1 MIPQIDKEIGISVYT
16 TKSSSISGKIK
27 QNEND
32 FSVKEVLSE
41 KAIDSFDNDEG
52 HAVYLLK
59 KSGIDTNHALA
70 DIEKRYGLVL
80 KSLGLKDANAKTEQY
95 VYAYKKINSLEEYNG
110 KKYSAQRVGFVKKP
124 ISKKDMLG
132 NYFEIRVSNLNDAL
146 PSFSGNENILNFFGY
161 QRFGSKRPITHLVGK
176 SIIKGD
182 YEEAIEYLLN
192 FSSKY
197 DSEKNNEIRKLISE
211 RNSESEIIELLPY
224 SMDIER
230 NLLRQLSNDNDS
242 KNAIRSIPLTL
253 RRFYIQAYQSFLFNK
268 TLSLAY
274 EFEEQLFAP
283 ENDDVCFDNNFVLG
297 KFENDSS
304 QKLAIPLVG
313 HSYYKKSRFDYYIKK
328 VLEEELLTP
337 KDFFIKD
344 FQELSID
351 GGFRNASINY
361 LNFLIHE
368 NLIKFQLSRG
378 SYATIVLREILK
390 PSNPLDCGF

>member
-16 TKSSSISGKIK
+16 TNFSSISGKIK

-32 FSVKEVLSE
+32 FLVREVLSE
-41 KAIDSFDNDEG
+41 KSIDSFDNLEG

-59 KSGIDTNHALA
+59 KSGIDTNHALI

-80 KSLGLKDANAKTEQY
+80 KSLGLKDAHAQTEQY
-95 VYAYKKINSLEEYNG
+95 VYTYKKTNSLEEYSG
-110 KKYSAQRVGFVKKP
+110 KKYSAQRLGFVQKP

-132 NYFEIRVSNLNDAL
+132 NSFEIQISDLTESL
-146 PSFSGNENILNFFGY
+146 PSFTNDEKILNFFGY

-176 SIIKGD
+176 SIVKGD
-182 YEEAIEYLLN
+182 YEEALEYLLN

-197 DSEKNNEIRKLISE
+197 DSEKNNELRKLISE
-211 RNSESEIIELLPY
+211 RKSESEVIESLPY

-230 NLLRQLSNDNDS
+230 NLLKQLSNDSNP
-242 KNAIRSIPLTL
+242 KNAIRSIPLAL

-274 EFEEQLFAP
+274 EFEEELFLP
-283 ENDDVCFDNNFVLG
+283 IDDDVCFDKNSILG
-297 KFENDSS
+297 KFQNDST

-328 VLEEELLTP
+328 ILDEELLIP

-344 FQELSID
+344 FQEISVD
-351 GGFRNASINY
+351 GGFRNTSINY
-361 LNFLIHE
+361 LNFEMDE
-368 NLIKFQLSRG
+368 NMIKFQLSRG

-390 PSNPLDCGF
+390 PLNPLDCGF

>member
-1 MIPQIDKEIGISVYT
+1 MIPQIDNEIGISVYT
-16 TKSSSISGKIK
+16 TKSSSVQGKIK

-32 FSVKEVLSE
+32 FLVKEVLSE
-41 KAIDSFDNDEG
+41 KAIDSFDNLDG

-59 KSGIDTNHALA
+59 KSGIDTNHALI

-80 KSLGLKDANAKTEQY
+80 KALGLKDAHAQTEQY
-95 VYAYKKINSLEEYNG
+95 VYTYKKLDSLAEIEG
-110 KKYSAQRVGFVKKP
+110 KKYSAKRIGFVKKP

-132 NYFEIRVSNLNDAL
+132 NIFEIKVSDLNEPL
-146 PSFSGNENILNFFGY
+146 PSFTGVEKILNFFGY

-176 SIIKGD
+176 SIIKGN
-182 YEEAIEYLLN
+182 YEEALDYLLN

-197 DSEKNNEIRKLISE
+197 DSEKNNQFRKLISE
-211 RNSESEIIELLPY
+211 RKSESEIIELLPY

-230 NLLRQLSNDNDS
+230 NLLKQLSKDKDP
-242 KNAIRSIPLTL
+242 KNAIRSIPLSL

-274 EFEEQLFAP
+274 EFEEELFLSTV
-283 ENDDVCFDNNFVLG
+283 DDVCFDKNSILG
-297 KFENDSS
+297 KFENDPN
-304 QKLAIPLVG
+304 QRLAIPLIG

-328 VLEEELLTP
+328 ILDDELLTP

-344 FQELSID
+344 FQEISVD

-361 LNFLIHE
+361 LNLNINE

-390 PSNPLDCGF
+390 PENPLDCGF

>member
-1 MIPQIDKEIGISVYT
+1 VIPQIDKEIGISVYT
-16 TKSSSISGKIK
+16 TKSIPISGKIK
-27 QNEND
+27 KNEND
-32 FSVKEVLSE
+32 FLVKEVLSE
-41 KAIDSFDNDEG
+41 KAIDSFDNLDG

-59 KSGIDTNHALA
+59 KSGIDTNHALI

-95 VYAYKKINSLEEYNG
+95 VYTYKKINSLQEYAG
-110 KKYSAQRVGFVKKP
+110 QKYSAQRLGFVQKP

-132 NYFEIRVSNLNDAL
+132 NYFEIKVSDLNQPL
-146 PSFSGNENILNFFGY
+146 PSFTGNENILNFFGY
-161 QRFGSKRPITHLVGK
+161 QRFGSKRSITHLVGK
-176 SIIKGD
+176 SIVKGD
-182 YEEAIEYLLN
+182 YEEALEYLLS

-197 DSEKNNEIRKLISE
+197 DSEKNNEMRKLISE
-211 RNSESEIIELLPY
+211 RKSESEVIELLPF

-230 NLLRQLSNDNDS
+230 NLLKQLSSDS
-242 KNAIRSIPLTL
+242 DPKNAIRSIPLAL

-268 TLSLAY
+268 TLSLAH
-274 EFEEQLFAP
+274 EFEEELFLP
-283 ENDDVCFDNNFVLG
+283 TIDDVCFDKNSILG
-297 KFENDSS
+297 KFENDPK

-328 VLEEELLTP
+328 ILDEELLTP

-344 FQELSID
+344 FQEISID

-361 LNFLIHE
+361 LNFKIDE
-368 NLIKFQLSRG
+368 NTIKFQLSRG
-378 SYATIVLREILK
+378 SYATILLREILK

>member
-16 TKSSSISGKIK
+16 TKSTPISGKIK
-27 QNEND
+27 KNEND
-32 FSVKEVLSE
+32 FLVREVLSE
-41 KAIDSFDNDEG
+41 KAIDSFDNLDG

-59 KSGIDTNHALA
+59 KSGIDTNHALI
-70 DIEKRYGLVL
+70 DIEKRYGLIL

-95 VYAYKKINSLEEYNG
+95 VYTYKKINSLEEYNG
-110 KKYSAQRVGFVKKP
+110 KKYSAQRLGFVKKP

-132 NYFEIRVSNLNDAL
+132 NYFEIRVSDLNDLL
-146 PSFSGNENILNFFGY
+146 PSFLGTENILNFFGY

-176 SIIKGD
+176 SIVKGD
-182 YEEAIEYLLN
+182 YEEALEYLLS

-211 RNSESEIIELLPY
+211 RKSEFEVIELLPF

-230 NLLRQLSNDNDS
+230 NLLKQLSSDS
-242 KNAIRSIPLTL
+242 DPKNAIRSIPLAL

-268 TLSLAY
+268 TLSLAH
-274 EFEEQLFAP
+274 EFEEELSLP
-283 ENDDVCFDNNFVLG
+283 TTDDVCFDKNSILG
-297 KFENDSS
+297 KFENDPK

-328 VLEEELLTP
+328 ILDEELLTP

-344 FQELSID
+344 FQEISVE
-351 GGFRNASINY
+351 GGFRNASLNY
-361 LNFLIHE
+361 LNFKIDG
-368 NLIKFQLSRG
+368 NTIKFQLSRG
-378 SYATIVLREILK
+378 SYATIMLREILK

>member
-283 ENDDVCFDNNFVLG
+283 ENDDVCFDKNFVLG

-361 LNFLIHE
+361 LNFQIDE

>member
-132 NYFEIRVSNLNDAL
+132 NYFEIRVSDLNDTL

-283 ENDDVCFDNNFVLG
+283 ENDDVCFDKNFVLG

-361 LNFLIHE
+361 LNFQIHE

>member
-1 MIPQIDKEIGISVYT
+1 VIPQIDKEIGISVYT

-95 VYAYKKINSLEEYNG
+95 VYTYKKINSLEEYNG

-283 ENDDVCFDNNFVLG
+283 ENDDVCFDKHSVLG

-361 LNFLIHE
+361 LNFQIDE

>member
-95 VYAYKKINSLEEYNG
+95 VYTYKKINSLEEYDG

-132 NYFEIRVSNLNDAL
+132 NYFEIRVSDLNDAL

-182 YEEAIEYLLN
+182 YEEAIEYLLS

-211 RNSESEIIELLPY
+211 RKSESEIIELLPY

-283 ENDDVCFDNNFVLG
+283 ENDDVCFDKNFVLG

-361 LNFLIHE
+361 LNFQIHE

>member
-1 MIPQIDKEIGISVYT
+1 MIPQIDNEIGISVYT
-16 TKSSSISGKIK
+16 TKSSSVSGKIK

-32 FSVKEVLSE
+32 FLVKEVLSE
-41 KAIDSFDNDEG
+41 KAIDSFDNLDG

-59 KSGIDTNHALA
+59 KSGIDTNHALI

-80 KSLGLKDANAKTEQY
+80 KALGLKDAHAQTEQY
-95 VYAYKKINSLEEYNG
+95 VYTYKKLDSLAEIEG
-110 KKYSAQRVGFVKKP
+110 KKYSAKRIGFVKKP

-132 NYFEIRVSNLNDAL
+132 NIFEIKVSDLNESL
-146 PSFSGNENILNFFGY
+146 PSFTDDEKILNFFGY

-176 SIIKGD
+176 SIIKGN
-182 YEEAIEYLLN
+182 YEEVVDYLLN

-197 DSEKNNEIRKLISE
+197 DSEKNNQFRKLISE
-211 RNSESEIIELLPY
+211 RKSESEIIELLPY

-230 NLLRQLSNDNDS
+230 NLLKQLLKDKDP
-242 KNAIRSIPLTL
+242 KNAIRSIPLAL

-274 EFEEQLFAP
+274 EFEEELFLP
-283 ENDDVCFDNNFVLG
+283 TTDDVCFDKNSILG
-297 KFENDSS
+297 KFENDPN
-304 QKLAIPLVG
+304 QRLAIPLIG

-328 VLEEELLTP
+328 ILDDELLTP

-344 FQELSID
+344 FQEISVD

-361 LNFLIHE
+361 LNLNINE

-390 PSNPLDCGF
+390 PENPLDCGF

>member
-16 TKSSSISGKIK
+16 TNSSSIFGKIK
-27 QNEND
+27 KNEND
-32 FSVKEVLSE
+32 FLVKEVLSE
-41 KAIDSFDNDEG
+41 KAINLFDNLEG

-59 KSGIDTNHALA
+59 KSGIDTNHALI

-95 VYAYKKINSLEEYNG
+95 VYTYKKINSLEKYIG
-110 KKYSAQRVGFVKKP
+110 RKYSAQRLGFVKKP

-132 NYFEIRVSNLNDAL
+132 NYFEIRVSDLNDPL
-146 PSFSGNENILNFFGY
+146 PSFTGNENILNFFGY

-176 SIIKGD
+176 SIVKGD
-182 YEEAIEYLLN
+182 YEKALEYLLS

-197 DSEKNNEIRKLISE
+197 DSEKNTEMRKLISE
-211 RNSESEIIELLPY
+211 RKSESEVIELLPF

-230 NLLRQLSNDNDS
+230 NLLRQLSNNPDP
-242 KNAIRSIPLTL
+242 KNAIRSIPLAL

-268 TLSLAY
+268 TLSLAH
-274 EFEEQLFAP
+274 EFDEELFLP
-283 ENDDVCFDNNFVLG
+283 TTDDVCFDKYSMLG
-297 KFENDSS
+297 KFENDPA

-328 VLEEELLTP
+328 VLDEELLTP

-344 FQELSID
+344 FQEISVD

-361 LNFLIHE
+361 LNFKIDE
-368 NLIKFQLSRG
+368 NIIKFQLSRG
-378 SYATIVLREILK
+378 SYATILLREILK

>member
-95 VYAYKKINSLEEYNG
+95 VYAYKKINSLEEYDG

-132 NYFEIRVSNLNDAL
+132 NYFEIRVSDLNDAL

-182 YEEAIEYLLN
+182 YEEAIEYLLS

-283 ENDDVCFDNNFVLG
+283 ENDDVCFDKNFVLG

-361 LNFLIHE
+361 LNFQIHE

>member
-1 MIPQIDKEIGISVYT
+1 MIPQIDKEIGISAYT
-16 TKSSSISGKIK
+16 TNSSPVSGKIK

-32 FSVKEVLSE
+32 FLVKEILSE
-41 KAIDSFDNDEG
+41 KAIDLFNNSDG

-59 KSGIDTNHALA
+59 KSGIDTNHALT

-95 VYAYKKINSLEEYNG
+95 VYTYKKINSLEEYNG
-110 KKYSAQRVGFVKKP
+110 KKYSAKRLGFVQKP

-132 NYFEIRVSNLNDAL
+132 NSFEIQISDLTESL
-146 PSFSGNENILNFFGY
+146 PSFTNDEKILNFFGY
-161 QRFGSKRPITHLVGK
+161 QRFGSKRPITHLVGQ
-176 SIIKGD
+176 SIVKGD
-182 YEEAIEYLLN
+182 YEQALEYLLS
-192 FSSKY
+192 FSSEY

-211 RNSESEIIELLPY
+211 RKSELEVIELLPH

-230 NLLRQLSNDNDS
+230 NLLKQLSTDS
-242 KNAIRSIPLTL
+242 DPKNAIRSIPLRL

-274 EFEEQLFAP
+274 EFEEELFFP
-283 ENDDVCFDNNFVLG
+283 TTDDVCFDRNSILG
-297 KFENDSS
+297 KFENDPD
-304 QKLAIPLVG
+304 QKLAIPLIG

-328 VLEEELLTP
+328 ILDEELLTP

-344 FQELSID
+344 FQEISVD
-351 GGFRNASINY
+351 GGFRNASINH
-361 LNFLIHE
+361 LNFEIDE
-368 NLIKFQLSRG
+368 NLIKFQLTRG

-390 PSNPLDCGF
+390 PENPLDCGF

>member
-16 TKSSSISGKIK
+16 TKSAPVSGKIK
-27 QNEND
+27 KNEND
-32 FSVKEVLSE
+32 FLVKEVLSE
-41 KAIDSFDNDEG
+41 KVIDSFDNLDG

-59 KSGIDTNHALA
+59 KSGIDTNHALI
-70 DIEKRYGLVL
+70 DIGKRYGLVL
-80 KSLGLKDANAKTEQY
+80 KALGLKDANAKTEQY
-95 VYAYKKINSLEEYNG
+95 VYTYKKINSLEEYNG
-110 KKYSAQRVGFVKKP
+110 MKYSAQRLGFVKKP

-132 NYFEIRVSNLNDAL
+132 NIFEIKVSDLNEPL
-146 PSFSGNENILNFFGY
+146 PSFTDDEKILNFFGY

-182 YEEAIEYLLN
+182 YEEALEYLLN

-197 DSEKNNEIRKLISE
+197 DSEKNNEMRKLISE
-211 RNSESEIIELLPY
+211 RKSESEIIELLPY

-230 NLLRQLSNDNDS
+230 NLLKQLSNDSDP
-242 KNAIRSIPLTL
+242 KNAIRSIPIAL

-268 TLSLAY
+268 TLSLAH
-274 EFEEQLFAP
+274 EFEEQLSLP
-283 ENDDVCFDNNFVLG
+283 ITDDVCFDKNFILG
-297 KFENDSS
+297 KFENDPE

-328 VLEEELLTP
+328 VLDEELLTP

-344 FQELSID
+344 FQEISVE
-351 GGFRNASINY
+351 GGFRNALLNY
-361 LNFLIHE
+361 LNFKIDE
-368 NLIKFQLSRG
+368 NTIKFQLSRG
-378 SYATIVLREILK
+378 SYATILLREILK

>member
-16 TKSSSISGKIK
+16 TNSPSIQGKIK

-32 FSVKEVLSE
+32 FSVREVLSQ

-80 KSLGLKDANAKTEQY
+80 KSLGLKDANAQTEQY
-95 VYAYKKINSLEEYNG
+95 VYTYKKLNSLEEYHG
-110 KKYSAQRVGFVKKP
+110 KKYSAIRLGFVTKP

-132 NYFEIRVSNLNDAL
+132 NYFEIKISDLDGSL
-146 PSFSGNENILNFFGY
+146 PFFTGDEKILNFFGY

-176 SIIKGD
+176 SILKGD
-182 YEEAIEYLLN
+182 YEKALEYLLN

-197 DSEKNNEIRKLISE
+197 DSEKNNQLRKLISE
-211 RNSESEIIELLPY
+211 RKSESEIIDLLPH

-230 NLLRQLSNDNDS
+230 NLLKQLSDDDNP
-242 KNAIRSIPLTL
+242 KHAIRSIPLAL
-253 RRFYIQAYQSFLFNK
+253 RRFYIQAYQSYLFNK
-268 TLSLAY
+268 TLCLAH
-274 EFEEQLFAP
+274 EFEEELFLP
-283 ENDDVCFDNNFVLG
+283 ITDDVCFDKNFMLG
-297 KFENDSS
+297 KFENSPA
-304 QKLAIPLVG
+304 QRLAIPLVG

-328 VLEEELLTP
+328 ILDEELLTP

-344 FQELSID
+344 FQEISVD
-351 GGFRNASINY
+351 GGFRNTSINY
-361 LNFLIHE
+361 INFKTEE
-368 NLIKFQLSRG
+368 NTIKFQLSRG
-378 SYATIVLREILK
+378 SYATIMLREILK
-390 PSNPLDCGF
+390 PSNPLDSGF

>member
-95 VYAYKKINSLEEYNG
+95 VYTYKKINSLEEYNG

-283 ENDDVCFDNNFVLG
+283 ENDDVCFDKNSVLG

-361 LNFLIHE
+361 LNFQIHE

>member
-80 KSLGLKDANAKTEQY
+80 KSLGLKDANAKTQQY

-132 NYFEIRVSNLNDAL
+132 NYFEIRVSDLNDTL

-283 ENDDVCFDNNFVLG
+283 ENDDVCFDKNFVLG

-361 LNFLIHE
+361 LNFQIHE

>member
-132 NYFEIRVSNLNDAL
+132 NYFEIRVSDLNDAL

-182 YEEAIEYLLN
+182 YEEAIEYLLS

-361 LNFLIHE
+361 LNFQIHE

>member
-132 NYFEIRVSNLNDAL
+132 NYFEIRISDLNDAL
-146 PSFSGNENILNFFGY
+146 PSFSGKENILNFFGY

-283 ENDDVCFDNNFVLG
+283 ENDDVCFDKNFVLG

-361 LNFLIHE
+361 LNFQIHE

>member
-1 MIPQIDKEIGISVYT
+1 VIPQIDKEIGISVYT
-16 TKSSSISGKIK
+16 TNYSSISGKIK
-27 QNEND
+27 KNVND
-32 FSVKEVLSE
+32 FLVKEVLSE
-41 KAIDSFDNDEG
+41 KAIDSFNNLNG

-59 KSGIDTNHALA
+59 KSGIDTNHALI

-80 KSLGLKDANAKTEQY
+80 KALGLKDANAQTEQF
-95 VYAYKKINSLEEYNG
+95 VYTYKKINSLEEYTG
-110 KKYSAQRVGFVKKP
+110 QKYSAQRLGFVQKP

-132 NYFEIRVSNLNDAL
+132 NYFEIRVSDLNNPL
-146 PSFSGNENILNFFGY
+146 PSFTGNENVLNFFGY

-176 SIIKGD
+176 SIVKGD
-182 YEEAIEYLLN
+182 YEEALEYLLN

-197 DSEKNNEIRKLISE
+197 DSEKNNEMRKLISE
-211 RNSESEIIELLPY
+211 RKSESEVIELLPY

-230 NLLRQLSNDNDS
+230 NLLRQLSNDSDP
-242 KNAIRSIPLTL
+242 KNAIRSIPLVL

-268 TLSLAY
+268 TLSLAR
-274 EFEEQLFAP
+274 EFEEELFLPTA
-283 ENDDVCFDNNFVLG
+283 DDVCFDKHSILG
-297 KFENDSS
+297 KFENNPS
-304 QKLAIPLVG
+304 QKLAVPLIG

-328 VLEEELLTP
+328 VLDEELLTP

-344 FQELSID
+344 FQEISVD

-361 LNFLIHE
+361 SHFKIDE

-378 SYATIVLREILK
+378 SYATIILREILK